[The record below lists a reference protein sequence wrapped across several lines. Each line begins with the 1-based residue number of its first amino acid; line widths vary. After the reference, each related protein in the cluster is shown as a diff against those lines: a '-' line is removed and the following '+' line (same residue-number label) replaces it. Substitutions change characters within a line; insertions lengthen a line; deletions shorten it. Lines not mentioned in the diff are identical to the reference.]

1 VSRPLVLLAAALFAL
16 LGLAPLALMAARVT
30 PEDLSALFTSDAAP
44 LLGRT
49 ALYGLGVA
57 ALALLLGVPFGF
69 LTARTDMPL
78 ASVLRPLG
86 VVPLFLPPM
95 MLAMVWT
102 AVAEMRGAPAAYFVS
117 ALSTFPLVAV
127 FAARAFERID
137 ARLEDAARLAGGTRA
152 VLRATL
158 PLALPPALCGA
169 CLAFVFTINDF
180 SVPDYVSWL
189 GLPKFS
195 VYADSIYATWRIDAR
210 AGRAVAMA
218 LPLIALTLLTLVPA
232 LALRRRGALASVVPD
247 FRSSAP
253 IALGPWRWPAFV
265 FCAGLLAVGAFVP
278 LGRLLWEAGGGHK
291 GWSSSE
297 LATAFSLALERSRGD
312 VRNSVVSALATASA
326 CVVLG
331 LVLGHALE
339 RSRRARALER
349 SRGDVRNSVVSA
361 LATASACV
369 VLGLVLGHALE
380 RSRRARALEPWLVL
394 PLAVPAVLFGIGIV
408 VLWNR
413 EATAALYDSDALVS
427 VLLTGR
433 FVVFAALISSGAV
446 AALDPSLED
455 AARMAG
461 VGPLQRLARIVA
473 PALRSSLA
481 GGFVLVF
488 VLSLRELDATLFVPA
503 ANHTAMFRIFNQI
516 HFGRDAFVAALAL
529 LLVFLIVLPGLLWSL
544 FARKRLELLP

>member
-1 VSRPLVLLAAALFAL
+1 MSRPLVLLAVALFAL
-16 LGLAPLALMAARVT
+16 LGLAPLAVMAARVT
-30 PEDLSALFTSDAAP
+30 PEDLAALFTANAAT

-57 ALALLLGVPFGF
+57 ACALVLGVPFGF

-117 ALSTFPLVAV
+117 TLSTFPLVAV

-137 ARLEDAARLAGGTRA
+137 GRLEDAARLAGGTKA

-195 VYADSIYATWRIDAR
+195 VYADSIYATWRIDASP
-210 AGRAVAMA
+210 GRAVAMA
-218 LPLIALTLLTLVPA
+218 LPLVAMTLLMLLPA
-232 LALRRRGALASVVPD
+232 LALRRRGALASIVPD
-247 FRSSAP
+247 FRAPAP
-253 IALGPWRWPAFV
+253 IALGRWRWPAFV
-265 FCAGLLAVGAFVP
+265 FCAGLLSLGAFVP
-278 LGRLLWEAGGGHK
+278 LGRLLWEAGGGPK
-291 GWSSSE
+291 GWSTNE
-297 LATAFSLALERSRGD
+297 LAAAFSMALERSRGD
-312 VRNSVVSALATASA
+312 VRNSVVSALVTASA
-326 CVVLG
+326 CVALG

-339 RSRRARALER
+339 RARRGR
-349 SRGDVRNSVVSA
+349 S
-361 LATASACV
+361 
-369 VLGLVLGHALE
+369 
-380 RSRRARALEPWLVL
+380 LEPLLVL
-394 PLAVPAVLFGIGIV
+394 PLAVPAVLFGIGII

-413 EATAALYDSDALVS
+413 DATAALYDSNALVS

-433 FVVFAALISSGAV
+433 FVVFAALITAGAV
-446 AALDPSLED
+446 ASLDPSLED

-461 VGPLQRLARIVA
+461 AGPVARLARIVA

-488 VLSLRELDATLFVPA
+488 VLALRELDATLLVPA

>member
-1 VSRPLVLLAAALFAL
+1 MSRPLVLLAAALFVL

-102 AVAEMRGAPAAYFVS
+102 AVAQMRGAPAAYFVS

-137 ARLEDAARLAGGTRA
+137 ARLEDAARLVGGTRA

-218 LPLIALTLLTLVPA
+218 LPLFALTLLTLVPA

-265 FCAGLLAVGAFVP
+265 FCAGLLAVGAFIP

-291 GWSSSE
+291 GWSFGE
-297 LATAFSLALERSRGD
+297 LATAFSM
-312 VRNSVVSALATASA
+312 
-326 CVVLG
+326 
-331 LVLGHALE
+331 
-339 RSRRARALER
+339 ALER

-413 EATAALYDSDALVS
+413 DATAALYDSNALVA

-461 VGPLQRLARIVA
+461 VGPPRRLACIVA

-516 HFGRDAFVAALAL
+516 HFGRDGFVAALAL